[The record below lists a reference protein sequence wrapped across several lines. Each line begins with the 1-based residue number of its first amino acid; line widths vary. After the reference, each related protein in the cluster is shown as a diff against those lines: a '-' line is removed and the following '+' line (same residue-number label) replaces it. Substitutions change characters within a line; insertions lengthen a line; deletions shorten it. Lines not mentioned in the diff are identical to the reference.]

1 MKKYLTTI
9 ILFLVWGNISFDGV
23 EEVLKEI
30 KSQN

>member
-9 ILFLVWGNISFDGV
+9 ILFLVWGNISFAGT